1 MFISV
6 NINNT
11 YIIHNISILMNIDE
25 NGYFIGKGEYVTF
38 DLLSQLFPN
47 VELKIQVKFQDLLK
61 GEWVDTVTERQEKE
75 TIDIVVYTDPIIA
88 VRVQD
93 PHHTGRITAMRD
105 KVQRKTLEWNN
116 IRVVDLN
123 HYDCVNIMKEKR
135 NDEAMRE
142 LLEALNHEGI
152 H

>member
-1 MFISV
+1 VHKDSQG
-6 NINNT
+6 NI
-11 YIIHNISILMNIDE
+11 
-25 NGYFIGKGEYVTF
+25 IGFGEETTLE
-38 DLLSQLFPN
+38 LLIQLFP
-47 VELKIQVKFQDLLK
+47 LSDIKTQVKFKDLLK

-105 KVQRKTLEWNN
+105 TVQRKTLEWNN

-142 LLEALNHEGI
+142 LLEALSHEGI